1 MRQEDGRL
9 ENAQVLGAS
18 RVEFCM
24 MACVPL
30 IPLLPNYAKLVTMW
44 FRFLVRQKRRFVS
57 AIWQC

>member
-1 MRQEDGRL
+1 MRQEGGRL

-30 IPLLPNYAKLVTMW
+30 IPLLPNYSKLVTDTGSGKA
-44 FRFLVRQKRRFVS
+44 LHERQSCDESDRL
-57 AIWQC
+57 